1 MPEFTTGEW
10 EIQHTTRMNSSTIE
24 IFALPYDKNKLP
36 VKVARVL
43 NDNRQIPQREKEA
56 NARLIAAAPD
66 MYSLLYDA
74 MQDLKGY
81 ECKVSNKKTLWEL
94 IQEQLDI
101 IDGKDR

>member
-1 MPEFTTGEW
+1 MPEFTTGTW
-10 EIQHTTRMNSSTIE
+10 EIHHNTGKYSTTIE
-24 IFALPYDKNKLP
+24 IFAVPYDEDKLP
-36 VKVARVL
+36 VKVAKIL